1 MFLFNFQVVI
11 FVDFETFLTWP
22 VLLFFFIFYFS
33 WSTWEFFFK
42 TRNFALIK
50 WLQCYVIYCTFLG
63 FYLTTFRAVSC
74 AAAATLTLLRL
85 RSFRSAPAS
94 ATALLLLPLLP
105 PSQLQPHSPCSCQC
119 PALCPFDMPAHSFVG
134 GKLVS
139 LMVLNVAAVWRAEGR
154 RGKCAWLDSGGWTV
168 RVLALS
174 CVYVGALSASLTC
187 VLAFWKLQQ
196 NQEKTKPRN
205 REVFALHILHLAADL

>member
-1 MFLFNFQVVI
+1 MSLGEWANGKNFPRKGSWSNYKAMRVKWFLMKEKLREMKKENLGKKERSDFSWFGGIFQAFSKCFFI
-11 FVDFETFLTWP
+11 QFPSCFCFDFETFLTWP

-33 WSTWEFFFK
+33 WSTWEFSFFK

-63 FYLTTFRAVSC
+63 FYLTTFRVVSC

-94 ATALLLLPLLP
+94 AACPLLLPLLP

-139 LMVLNVAAVWRAEGR
+139 LMVLNVAAVWRAEG
-154 RGKCAWLDSGGWTV
+154 GG
-168 RVLALS
+168 
-174 CVYVGALSASLTC
+174 
-187 VLAFWKLQQ
+187 
-196 NQEKTKPRN
+196 
-205 REVFALHILHLAADL
+205 